1 MSRARVVRTLYRN
14 LLRQARR
21 ADADV
26 ILRHQI
32 SKQPVDVLQVAS
44 AGLGRSCRSIN
55 VQINGQRGRI
65 PRLHAIYDRDVA
77 PADFAAA
84 ATATP
89 ATPEKVWM
97 STVDKSTGRTY
108 YYDALTRETTWAKP
122 AGEIRESTGD
132 DSAIVKNLLLP
143 KLASVPVVAQH
154 ADYGDNVFYDGA
166 ATSAGPDGVFVNFDD
181 GDVYGWTGEDAGAK
195 VRRKVL
201 VREETPEPGTK
212 LLVVA
217 AHYGRG
223 PMRYHKWVR
232 AEAVAPAADEK
243 PAAWTLTSFCRH
255 AFRHPEALEGYAVG
269 MDATPSANAG
279 PSANNANAG
288 PSANDALTEALD
300 AFTAER
306 AQLDKGFEVLKAVN
320 DAAGRVERYGASE
333 ADDVQKPPRLG
344 SEPLQLPTFDERTSL
359 IAANA
364 AYYSAV
370 RRKDADLM
378 EQLLDDDCT
387 MGNSHNYTRGKE
399 QNARDFRNYCEN
411 PTPPKYPYLV
421 EIDDVQVFLDSENV
435 GRVVVTERNTA
446 DWCASSDDYRPS
458 QSPVTIAREVNV
470 NTFARTAP
478 GQPWKLRQRQET
490 RVDFETNARSDQ
502 AQA

>member
-1 MSRARVVRTLYRN
+1 MASRARVVRTLYRN

-21 ADADV
+21 ADGDV

-55 VQINGQRGRI
+55 VQIRGQRGRI

-89 ATPEKVWM
+89 ATPATPTKVWM
-97 STVDKSTGRTY
+97 STKDPTGRTY
-108 YYDALTRETTWAKP
+108 YYDALTRETTWTKP
-122 AGEIRESTGD
+122 AGDIDIRESTGD
-132 DSAIVKNLLLP
+132 DSAIVKNALLP
-143 KLASVPVVAQH
+143 KVPAVAVVAQH

-166 ATSAGPDGVFVNFDD
+166 ATAAGPDGVFVNFDD
-181 GDVYGWTGEDAGAK
+181 GDVYGWTGEDAGAR

-201 VREETPEPGTK
+201 CREETPEPGTK

-269 MDATPSANAG
+269 MNAG
-279 PSANNANAG
+279 PSANDANAG

-333 ADDVQKPPRLG
+333 ADGVQKLPRLG
-344 SEPLQLPTFDERTSL
+344 SEPMQLPTFDERTSL

-378 EQLLDDDCT
+378 EQLLDDDVT
-387 MGNSHNYTRGKE
+387 MSNNHNYTRGKE

-411 PTPPKYPYLV
+411 QTPPKYPYLV
-421 EIDDVQVFLDSENV
+421 ELDDIEVFLDSENV

-470 NTFARTAP
+470 NTFARAAP

>member
-77 PADFAAA
+77 PADFAAP

-89 ATPEKVWM
+89 ATPAKIWM
-97 STVDKSTGRTY
+97 STKCPDTGRTY
-108 YYDALTRETTWAKP
+108 YYDLLTRETTWQKP

-132 DSAIVKNLLLP
+132 DSAARKDALMP

-223 PMRYHKWVR
+223 PMRFHKWVR
-232 AEAVAPAADEK
+232 AEAVPPAVEDEK

-269 MDATPSANAG
+269 MNVPS
-279 PSANNANAG
+279 SANAG
-288 PSANDALTEALD
+288 PSANDANAGPSADEAL
-300 AFTAER
+300 AEAMESFTAER
-306 AQLDKGFEVLKAVN
+306 AQLDKAFEVLAAVN
-320 DAAGRVERYGASE
+320 AAAGRVERYGASE
-333 ADDVQKPPRLG
+333 ADVQLPRLG
-344 SEPLQLPTFDERTSL
+344 LEPLQRPDFDERTSL

-411 PTPPKYPYLV
+411 QTPPKYPYLV
-421 EIDDVQVFLDSENV
+421 ELDDVEVFLDSENV

-446 DWCASSDDYRPS
+446 DWCASSDDWRAS

-470 NTFARTAP
+470 NTFARSAP

-502 AQA
+502 AKA

>member
-1 MSRARVVRTLYRN
+1 MASRARVVRTLYRN
-14 LLRQARR
+14 LLRKARC

-55 VQINGQRGRI
+55 VQIRGQRGRI

-89 ATPEKVWM
+89 ATPANVWM
-97 STVDKSTGRTY
+97 STKDPNTGRTY
-108 YYDALTRETTWAKP
+108 YYDALTRETTWTKP
-122 AGEIRESTGD
+122 AGDIRESTGD
-132 DSAIVKNLLLP
+132 DSAIVKNALLP
-143 KLASVPVVAQH
+143 KMPAVPVVAQH

-223 PMRYHKWVR
+223 PMRYHKWVK
-232 AEAVAPAADEK
+232 AEAVAPAAEDEK

-269 MDATPSANAG
+269 MNGPSSDGGDG
-279 PSANNANAG
+279 PSAD
-288 PSANDALTEALD
+288 DALAEAMN

-333 ADDVQKPPRLG
+333 ADDVQKLQRLG

-378 EQLLDDDCT
+378 EQLLDDDVT
-387 MGNSHNYTRGKE
+387 MGNNHNYTRGKE

-411 PTPPKYPYLV
+411 QTPPKYPYLV
-421 EIDDVQVFLDSENV
+421 ELDDVEVFLDSENV

-470 NTFARTAP
+470 NTFARSAP

-490 RVDFETNARSDQ
+490 RVDFDTNARSNQ

>member
-1 MSRARVVRTLYRN
+1 M
-14 LLRQARR
+14 
-21 ADADV
+21 
-26 ILRHQI
+26 
-32 SKQPVDVLQVAS
+32 
-44 AGLGRSCRSIN
+44 
-55 VQINGQRGRI
+55 
-65 PRLHAIYDRDVA
+65 
-77 PADFAAA
+77 
-84 ATATP
+84 
-89 ATPEKVWM
+89 
-97 STVDKSTGRTY
+97 
-108 YYDALTRETTWAKP
+108 
-122 AGEIRESTGD
+122 
-132 DSAIVKNLLLP
+132 P

-223 PMRYHKWVR
+223 PMRFHKWVR
-232 AEAVAPAADEK
+232 AEAVAPAAEDEK

-269 MDATPSANAG
+269 MDATS
-279 PSANNANAG
+279 SD
-288 PSANDALTEALD
+288 DALGPD
-300 AFTAER
+300 R
-306 AQLDKGFEVLKAVN
+306 
-320 DAAGRVERYGASE
+320 AGRRPRLRDRGPGHPGLVEPGSPSDGRRPSKRGCSARRGE
-333 ADDVQKPPRLG
+333 LCRGPRRALRRRGRRRTAPPLG
-344 SEPLQLPTFDERTSL
+344 SEPLQAPGRRRTDATHRGERRRLP
-359 IAANA
+359 
-364 AYYSAV
+364 AV

-378 EQLLDDDCT
+378 QQLLDDDCT

-411 PTPPKYPYLV
+411 QTPPKYPYLV
-421 EIDDVQVFLDSENV
+421 EIDDVEVFLDSENV

-470 NTFARTAP
+470 NTFARAAP
-478 GQPWKLRQRQET
+478 GQPWKAYFRRRFPFHHHAQRPPRGRPPMFFSIHPVTHHPPRSSAT
-490 RVDFETNARSDQ
+490 RRPPRSATRRRRRAAPPRTPSDWKTARCACRTGSR
-502 AQA
+502 ASRALK

>member
-1 MSRARVVRTLYRN
+1 MSRARVVRTLYRS

-44 AGLGRSCRSIN
+44 AGLGRSCRAIN
-55 VQINGQRGRI
+55 VKVNGSRGRI
-65 PRLHAIYDRDVA
+65 PRLHAIYDREVA

-89 ATPEKVWM
+89 ATPAKIWM
-97 STVDKSTGRTY
+97 STKCPDTGRTY
-108 YYDALTRETTWAKP
+108 YYDLLTRETTWQKP

-132 DSAIVKNLLLP
+132 DSAARKDALMP

-181 GDVYGWTGEDAGAK
+181 GDVYGWTGDEAESN

-232 AEAVAPAADEK
+232 AEAVAPAAEDEK
-243 PAAWTLTSFCRH
+243 AAAWTLTSFCRH

-269 MDATPSANAG
+269 MNAG
-279 PSANNANAG
+279 PSANENAG
-288 PSANDALTEALD
+288 PSANDALAEALD

-320 DAAGRVERYGASE
+320 DASGRVSRYGASE
-333 ADDVQKPPRLG
+333 AGDVQKLPRLG
-344 SEPLQLPTFDERTSL
+344 SEQMQLPTFDERTSL

-411 PTPPKYPYLV
+411 QTPPKYPYLV
-421 EIDDVQVFLDSENV
+421 EIDDVEVFLDSENV

-470 NTFARTAP
+470 NTFARAAP

-490 RVDFETNARSDQ
+490 RVNFETNARSDQ

>member
-21 ADADV
+21 ADADA

-44 AGLGRSCRSIN
+44 AGLGKSCRSIN
-55 VQINGQRGRI
+55 VQIRGQRGRI

-89 ATPEKVWM
+89 ATPGTIWM
-97 STVDKSTGRTY
+97 STKDPKTGRTY
-108 YYDALTRETTWAKP
+108 YYDLLTRETTWQKP
-122 AGEIRESTGD
+122 TGEIRESTGD
-132 DSAIVKNLLLP
+132 DSAAAKDALLP

-154 ADYGDNVFYDGA
+154 ADYGGNVFYDGA
-166 ATSAGPDGVFVNFDD
+166 ATAAGPDGVFVNFDD

-201 VREETPEPGTK
+201 CREETPEPGTK
-212 LLVVA
+212 LLVVT

-269 MDATPSANAG
+269 MGGPSSDGGDG
-279 PSANNANAG
+279 PSAG
-288 PSANDALTEALD
+288 DALAEAMES
-300 AFTAER
+300 FTAER

-320 DAAGRVERYGASE
+320 DASGRVSRYGASE
-333 ADDVQKPPRLG
+333 AGDVQKLPRLG
-344 SEPLQLPTFDERTSL
+344 SEQMQLPTFDERTSL

-378 EQLLDDDCT
+378 EQLLDDDVT

-411 PTPPKYPYLV
+411 QTPPKYPYLV
-421 EIDDVQVFLDSENV
+421 ELDDVEVFLDSENV

-470 NTFARTAP
+470 NTFARSAP

-490 RVDFETNARSDQ
+490 RVDFDTNARSNQ

>member
-32 SKQPVDVLQVAS
+32 SKQPVDALQVAS
-44 AGLGRSCRSIN
+44 AGLGRSCRAIN
-55 VQINGQRGRI
+55 VKVNGSRGRI
-65 PRLHAIYDRDVA
+65 PRLHAIYDREVA

-84 ATATP
+84 ATAMP
-89 ATPEKVWM
+89 ATPGTVWM
-97 STVDKSTGRTY
+97 STKCPDTGRTY
-108 YYDALTRETTWAKP
+108 YYDLLTRETTWQKP

-132 DSAIVKNLLLP
+132 DSAARKDALLP

-232 AEAVAPAADEK
+232 AEAVAPAAEDEK

-269 MDATPSANAG
+269 MDG
-279 PSANNANAG
+279 PSSDGGDG
-288 PSANDALTEALD
+288 PSANDALAEALD

-320 DAAGRVERYGASE
+320 DAAGRVCRYGAASE
-333 ADDVQKPPRLG
+333 ADDVQLPRLG
-344 SEPLQLPTFDERTSL
+344 EPLQRPDFDERASL

-411 PTPPKYPYLV
+411 QTPRKYPYLV
-421 EIDDVQVFLDSENV
+421 ELDDVEVFLDSENV

-446 DWCASSDDYRPS
+446 DWCASSDDWRAS

-470 NTFARTAP
+470 NTFARSAP

>member
-1 MSRARVVRTLYRN
+1 MSRARVVRTLYRS
-14 LLRQARR
+14 LLRQARK

-55 VQINGQRGRI
+55 VRIKNSTGRI
-65 PRLHAIYDRDVA
+65 PRLHAIYDRDCT
-77 PADFAAA
+77 PADFAAP

-89 ATPEKVWM
+89 ATPGKVWM
-97 STVDKSTGRTY
+97 STKCKDTGRTY
-108 YYDALTRETTWAKP
+108 YYDALTRETTWTKP
-122 AGEIRESTGD
+122 AGDIDIRESTGD
-132 DSAIVKNLLLP
+132 DSAIVKDALLP
-143 KLASVPVVAQH
+143 KVPAVAVVAQH

-195 VRRKVL
+195 VRQKVL

-269 MDATPSANAG
+269 MGG
-279 PSANNANAG
+279 PSSDGGDG
-288 PSANDALTEALD
+288 PSANDALAEALD

-320 DAAGRVERYGASE
+320 DAEARVCRYGASE
-333 ADDVQKPPRLG
+333 ADGIQKLPRLG
-344 SEPLQLPTFDERTSL
+344 GSDGSKLPDGDELQRLQL

-399 QNARDFRNYCEN
+399 QNARDFRRYCEN

-421 EIDDVQVFLDSENV
+421 ELDDVEVFLDSENV
-435 GRVVVTERNTA
+435 GRVIVTERNTA

-470 NTFARTAP
+470 NTFARSAP
-478 GQPWKLRQRQET
+478 DQPWKLRQRQET
-490 RVDFETNARSDQ
+490 RVDFDTNARSDQ

>member
-1 MSRARVVRTLYRN
+1 MASRARVVRTLYRN

-32 SKQPVDVLQVAS
+32 SKQPVDVLQVAA

-55 VQINGQRGRI
+55 VQIRGQRGRI
-65 PRLHAIYDRDVA
+65 PRLQAIYDRD
-77 PADFAAA
+77 PNTSDFAAP

-89 ATPEKVWM
+89 ATPGKVWM
-97 STVDKSTGRTY
+97 STVDKNTGRTY
-108 YYDALTRETTWAKP
+108 YYDALTRETTWTKP
-122 AGEIRESTGD
+122 TGDIRESTGD
-132 DSAIVKNLLLP
+132 DSAIVKNALLP
-143 KLASVPVVAQH
+143 KMPSVPVVAQH

-181 GDVYGWTGEDAGAK
+181 GDVYGWTGDEAGAK

-223 PMRYHKWVR
+223 PMRFHKWVR
-232 AEAVAPAADEK
+232 AEAVAPAAEDEK

-269 MDATPSANAG
+269 MGGPSSDGGDG
-279 PSANNANAG
+279 PSAD
-288 PSANDALTEALD
+288 DALAEAMD

-333 ADDVQKPPRLG
+333 ADDVQKLPHLG
-344 SEPLQLPTFDERTSL
+344 REPLQIPAFDERTSL

-411 PTPPKYPYLV
+411 QTPPKYPYLV
-421 EIDDVQVFLDSENV
+421 ELDDVEVFLDSENV

-446 DWCASSDDYRPS
+446 DWCASSDDWRAS

-470 NTFARTAP
+470 NTFARSAP

>member
-44 AGLGRSCRSIN
+44 AGLGRSCRNVN

-77 PADFAAA
+77 PADFAAT

-89 ATPEKVWM
+89 ALPGEIWM
-97 STVDKSTGRTY
+97 STKDPKTGREY
-108 YYDALTRETTWAKP
+108 YYDLLTRETTWTKP
-122 AGEIRESTGD
+122 AGDIRESTGD
-132 DSAIVKNLLLP
+132 DSAAAKDALLP

-154 ADYGDNVFYDGA
+154 ADYGGNVFYDGA
-166 ATSAGPDGVFVNFDD
+166 ATAAGPDGVFVNFDD
-181 GDVYGWTGEDAGAK
+181 GDTYGWTGNEAESN

-201 VREETPEPGTK
+201 CREETPEPGTK

-223 PMRYHKWVR
+223 PMRFHKWVR
-232 AEAVAPAADEK
+232 AEAVAPAAEDEQ
-243 PAAWTLTSFCRH
+243 PAAWTLTGFCRH

-269 MDATPSANAG
+269 TNATPSANAG
-279 PSANNANAG
+279 PSANANAG
-288 PSANDALTEALD
+288 PSASDALAEAMD
-300 AFTAER
+300 AFKAER
-306 AQLDKGFEVLKAVN
+306 SQLDKAFEVLAAVN
-320 DAAGRVERYGASE
+320 SAAGRVERYGASE
-333 ADDVQKPPRLG
+333 ADDVQLPPLG
-344 SEPLQLPTFDERTSL
+344 SESLQLPDGDERMQL

-411 PTPPKYPYLV
+411 QTPPKYPFLV
-421 EIDDVQVFLDSENV
+421 ELDDVHVFLDSPNV

-446 DWCASSDDYRPS
+446 DWCASSDDWRAS

-470 NTFARTAP
+470 NTFARAAP

>member
-44 AGLGRSCRSIN
+44 AGLGRSCRAVN

-65 PRLHAIYDRDVA
+65 PRLHVIYDRDVA

-89 ATPEKVWM
+89 ATPAKVWM
-97 STVDKSTGRTY
+97 STVDKKTGRTY
-108 YYDALTRETTWAKP
+108 YYDAVTRETTWEKP
-122 AGEIRESTGD
+122 SGEIRESTGD
-132 DSAIVKNLLLP
+132 DSGIAKDALLP

-166 ATSAGPDGVFVNFDD
+166 ATGAGPGGVFVNFDD
-181 GDVYGWTGEDAGAK
+181 GDVYGWTGDEAGAK

-232 AEAVAPAADEK
+232 AEAVAPAAEDEK
-243 PAAWTLTSFCRH
+243 PAAWTLTGFCRH
-255 AFRHPEALEGYAVG
+255 AFRHPEALEGYAMG
-269 MDATPSANAG
+269 MDG
-279 PSANNANAG
+279 PSSDGGDG
-288 PSANDALTEALD
+288 PSANDALAEALD

-306 AQLDKGFEVLKAVN
+306 AQLDKGFEVLKAIN

-333 ADDVQKPPRLG
+333 ADDVQKLPRLG
-344 SEPLQLPTFDERTSL
+344 IKPLQLPTFDERTSL

-411 PTPPKYPYLV
+411 QTPPKYPYLV
-421 EIDDVQVFLDSENV
+421 ELDDVQVFLDSENV

-446 DWCASSDDYRPS
+446 DWCASSEDYRPS

-470 NTFARTAP
+470 NTFARSAP

>member
-44 AGLGRSCRSIN
+44 AGLGRSCRNVN

-84 ATATP
+84 AIATP
-89 ATPEKVWM
+89 ATPAKVWM
-97 STVDKSTGRTY
+97 STVDKNTGRTY
-108 YYDALTRETTWAKP
+108 YYDAVTRETTWEKP
-122 AGEIRESTGD
+122 SGEIRESTGN
-132 DSAIVKNLLLP
+132 DSGIAKDALLP
-143 KLASVPVVAQH
+143 KLASVAVVAQH

-166 ATSAGPDGVFVNFDD
+166 ATAAGPDGVFVNFDD
-181 GDVYGWTGEDAGAK
+181 GDTYGWTGEDAGAK
-195 VRRKVL
+195 VRRKIL
-201 VREETPEPGTK
+201 CREETPEPGTK

-232 AEAVAPAADEK
+232 AEAVAPAAEDEK

-255 AFRHPEALEGYAVG
+255 AFRHPEALEGLNYAEG
-269 MDATPSANAG
+269 GNAA
-279 PSANNANAG
+279 S
-288 PSANDALTEALD
+288 SANDALTEALD

-320 DAAGRVERYGASE
+320 EAAGRVSRYGASD
-333 ADDVQKPPRLG
+333 ADEVQLSPLG
-344 SEPLQLPTFDERTSL
+344 SEPLQRPDFDERTSL

-411 PTPPKYPYLV
+411 QRPPKYPY
-421 EIDDVQVFLDSENV
+421 
-435 GRVVVTERNTA
+435 R
-446 DWCASSDDYRPS
+446 
-458 QSPVTIAREVNV
+458 
-470 NTFARTAP
+470 
-478 GQPWKLRQRQET
+478 
-490 RVDFETNARSDQ
+490 
-502 AQA
+502 